1 MSASMSSELSAEPNL
16 TPLLDVVFQ
25 LITFFMLVINFS
37 QDNFDSRIKLPIAG
51 SARPQDDASKMADE
65 RLVLNVDSRGNLLFN
80 GQELSA
86 AQATQKIKLEAQIA
100 RANIKA
106 LRGKVDPNQELPA
119 RVVIR
124 ADRETPFAALFGLI
138 GTCQSNGYQKFDLK
152 GDDRPV
158 MFASDRIRSLCLCS
172 PVRERQP

>member
-1 MSASMSSELSAEPNL
+1 MSASMGSDLKAEPNL

-37 QDNFDSRIKLPIAG
+37 QDNFDSRIKLPVAG
-51 SARPQDDASKMADE
+51 SARPQDDATKVAEE

-80 GQELSA
+80 GQTLSA
-86 AQATQKIKLEAQIA
+86 EQATKKIKFEAQIA
-100 RANIKA
+100 RQNIK
-106 LRGKVDPNQELPA
+106 LLKGNLGPNQELPA

-124 ADRETPFAALFGLI
+124 ADRDTPFTKLFGLI

-152 GDDRPV
+152 AMTGP
-158 MFASDRIRSLCLCS
+158 
-172 PVRERQP
+172 

>member
-1 MSASMSSELSAEPNL
+1 
-16 TPLLDVVFQ
+16 VFQ

-37 QDNFDSRIKLPIAG
+37 QENFDSRIKLPVAG
-51 SARPQDDASKMADE
+51 SARPQDDAAKLAEE

-80 GQELSA
+80 GQVLSVEQA
-86 AQATQKIKLEAQIA
+86 ARKIKLEAQIA

-106 LRGKVDPNQELPA
+106 IQGKVSPNQELPA

-124 ADRETPFAALFGLI
+124 ADRDTPFAALFGLI

-152 GDDRPV
+152 AMTGP
-158 MFASDRIRSLCLCS
+158 
-172 PVRERQP
+172 